1 MRINASIFLII
12 NLFIYVFFFFS
23 VNKDYIYHVFFQV
36 NTKERKGANIRLKFP
51 YFSIFN
57 PRSIESAKN
66 TVASFMKNAFAQ
78 QNISTTAIIC
88 SAVVGLFA
96 YEQYVYL
103 KKKKS
108 LPGPVLKIPIIGAF
122 MDSLYPTFEGYMNK
136 WKSGEL
142 SCVSVFDR

>member
-1 MRINASIFLII
+1 LFSANLLSISIF
-12 NLFIYVFFFFS
+12 
-23 VNKDYIYHVFFQV
+23 D
-36 NTKERKGANIRLKFP
+36 
-51 YFSIFN
+51 

-66 TVASFMKNAFAQ
+66 TVASFMKTAFSQ
-78 QNISTTAIIC
+78 QNVSTTAIVC
-88 SAVVGLFA
+88 SAIVGLFA

-108 LPGPVLKIPIIGAF
+108 LPGPSFKIPIIGAF
-122 MDSLYPTFEGYMNK
+122 MDSLYPTFEGYMGK

>member
-1 MRINASIFLII
+1 MTTDLFWNSIF
-12 NLFIYVFFFFS
+12 
-23 VNKDYIYHVFFQV
+23 D
-36 NTKERKGANIRLKFP
+36 
-51 YFSIFN
+51 

-66 TVASFMKNAFAQ
+66 TVASFMKTAFSQ
-78 QNISTTAIIC
+78 QNVSTTAVIC

-108 LPGPVLKIPIIGAF
+108 LPGPSFKIPIIGAF
-122 MDSLYPTFEGYMNK
+122 MDSLYPTFEGYMSK

>member
-1 MRINASIFLII
+1 MQFYYSIF
-12 NLFIYVFFFFS
+12 
-23 VNKDYIYHVFFQV
+23 D
-36 NTKERKGANIRLKFP
+36 
-51 YFSIFN
+51 

-66 TVASFMKNAFAQ
+66 TVASFMKTAFT
-78 QNISTTAIIC
+78 NNNVPTTTAVVC

-108 LPGPVLKIPIIGAF
+108 LPGPSFKIPIIGAF
-122 MDSLYPTFEGYMNK
+122 MDSLYPTFEGYMSK